1 MLYAADIDQQVRLVK
16 DPSLRKVVDQHF
28 LHAPMAFPDAG
39 INPLGKRGIP
49 QSLFNFDDANTEPAV
64 ALPTTT
70 LPALP
75 TR

>member
-1 MLYAADIDQQVRLVK
+1 MFCAADIEQQIHSLN

-28 LHAPMAFPDAG
+28 LRAQMAFPDPL
-39 INPLGKRGIP
+39 INPLSKRSIP
-49 QSLFNFDDANTEPAV
+49 QGLLGFKDVNTAAAV
-64 ALPTTT
+64 TLPEKT